1 MSSSRGSSHP
11 GIKPRSALQVDSLLS
26 EPTHAYSRRGLSRG
40 EFSIELEQ
48 RSTESKPS
56 LTDLRRV
63 NIMILFS
70 TWVGALV
77 PMEVKVSDCYVHF
90 LTRN

>member
-26 EPTHAYSRRGLSRG
+26 EPPHAYSRRGLNRG

-56 LTDLRRV
+56 LTEGQHHDS
-63 NIMILFS
+63 LFHLGGS
-70 TWVGALV
+70 FSSYG
-77 PMEVKVSDCYVHF
+77 S
-90 LTRN
+90 